1 MGGLLMPR
9 FDRNRDE
16 YVRQT
21 ERRYR
26 WAWRVA
32 RLTQHLHVER
42 RSLQAEAY
50 DRVFRR
56 DEDAVTYHYAV
67 RNNHMPDFDEPRWV
81 NEKVRWQYLKHPNPL
96 LQIAADKVAVRDYL
110 AFKGAEIPA
119 PELYASGETGKDL
132 LRADLP
138 ARFVLKST
146 AGWAQNIF
154 VDETNPV
161 SRRSLAASVAEWR
174 AWDHWR
180 FLGEMHYRGIP
191 KRWLAEQTIGP
202 VPLIREF
209 KFYCILGEPMF
220 VLYIADRDATKFN
233 CAILDMKWQQTD
245 FHWAD
250 HPATIQQPPRPA
262 GFEQMIAEARRLSED
277 FLHVRVDFME
287 CEGRLF
293 FSELTF
299 SGGGA
304 RNPFL
309 PVLQNEALGERLD
322 LGRAPELLERGTR
335 IATALRR
342 DPIAA

>member
-1 MGGLLMPR
+1 MPR
-9 FDRNRDE
+9 FDRNRDD

-32 RLTQHLHVER
+32 RLTQHLHVEK

-56 DEDAVTYHYAV
+56 DEDAVTYHYAA
-67 RNNHMPDFDEPRWV
+67 RNNHLPDFENPRWV
-81 NEKVRWQYLKHPNPL
+81 NEKIRWQYLNHHNPL
-96 LQIAADKVAVRDYL
+96 MGIASDKVAVRDYL
-110 AFKGAEIPA
+110 AFKGSEILP
-119 PELYASGETGKDL
+119 PDMFASGASASDL
-132 LRADLP
+132 LAADLP
-138 ARFVLKST
+138 SSFVLKST

-154 VDETNPV
+154 VDEANPIP
-161 SRRSLAASVAEWR
+161 RRSLAMSVEEWR
-174 AWDHWR
+174 VWDHWR

-191 KRWLAEQTIGP
+191 KRWLAEQIIGS

-209 KFYCILGEPMF
+209 KFYCILGEPVF
-220 VLYIADRDATKFN
+220 VLYIADRTETKFN
-233 CAILDMKWQQTD
+233 CAILDMDWRQTD

-250 HPATIQQPPRPA
+250 HPATIRQPPRPA
-262 GFEQMIAEARRLSED
+262 AFEQLVAEARRLSED

-287 CEGRLF
+287 CEGRIY

-322 LGRAPELLERGTR
+322 LSRAPELLARGTE
-335 IATALRR
+335 IVSMLRQESV
-342 DPIAA
+342 AA